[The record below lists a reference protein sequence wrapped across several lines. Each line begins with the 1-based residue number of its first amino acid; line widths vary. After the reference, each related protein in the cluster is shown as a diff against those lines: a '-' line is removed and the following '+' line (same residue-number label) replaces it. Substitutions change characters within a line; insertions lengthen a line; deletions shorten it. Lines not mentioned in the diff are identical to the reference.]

1 MNQSGPLLL
10 RRLPSGEDDLKIFVK
25 QELTGERKVEHTS
38 EMRQTLWGAGNG
50 DQKTKFG
57 MRD

>member
-25 QELTGERKVEHTS
+25 QELTGERKVEHTR

-50 DQKTKFG
+50 IKKQNLG
-57 MRD
+57 